1 MISSDVY
8 PWRGHI
14 GTITPVTEG
23 SRTLNSTGNSDQLSP
38 LDPEDPREVAGYRLL
53 ARIGVGGMGCV
64 YLSRTRGNQPVALK
78 VIRREYAQD
87 EEFRRRFEQEAA
99 SARRVQGYHIVPVV
113 DHDTSGPQ
121 PWLATTYVP
130 GLALDQLLT
139 GHGTLPLTT
148 VLQLT
153 GCAAEA
159 LHAVH
164 KAGVIHRD
172 MKPSNILVGSEG
184 PWIIDFGIARAAD
197 ATQLTRSGGLIGTPQ
212 FMSPE
217 HANGQDLTPATDI
230 FSLGLIA
237 AVAATGRHP
246 YGDAGSITLATK
258 IANSEFRPP
267 DLTAYPEP
275 LRAVLERTLAADA
288 AARPTP
294 SELAELCHELSGRPL
309 RDFTGWLPAP
319 VAADIARRERLAGQ
333 QAGTE
338 PGAAAGTVAGAATV
352 PPPSVAGADTAP
364 SVAGAFGGYTP
375 THASRPGEQPHH
387 GRAHPA
393 PPTGSPAPFPQGAPH
408 PVVPSSVPS
417 AARSRTPLTVGAAVL
432 ALVVVATAA
441 WVLTQDDDK
450 DKTQGSGGAPASS
463 PAAGAQAPGSTGA
476 SPTGNATP
484 NGYTE
489 IFKDKPLTLR
499 AQFTSNRISYTN
511 VDLDAPKIDAKALSE
526 GKGNELQYEEFGET
540 YTLRFLTTTG
550 KSAGTTPEECA
561 EGAAADVMPSELGD
575 DAQGEQLTP
584 GTRLCTVTDEDNLAM
599 LTIKDVVV
607 QKDDAGVKA
616 RDYITEL
623 TLWKAP

>member
-1 MISSDVY
+1 M
-8 PWRGHI
+8 
-14 GTITPVTEG
+14 
-23 SRTLNSTGNSDQLSP
+23 NSTGSSDQLSP

-53 ARIGVGGMGCV
+53 ARIGEGGMGCV

-87 EEFRRRFEQEAA
+87 EEFRRRFEQEAT

-113 DHDTSGPQ
+113 DHDTTGPQ
-121 PWLATTYVP
+121 PWLATAYVP

-139 GHGTLPLTT
+139 RHGTLPLTT

-164 KAGVIHRD
+164 KADVIHRD
-172 MKPSNILVGSEG
+172 MKPSNILIGSEG

-197 ATQLTRSGGLIGTPQ
+197 STQLTRSGGFIGTPQ

-217 HANGQDLTPATDI
+217 HANGQDLTPATDV

-246 YGDAGSITLATK
+246 YGDAGSLTLATK

-319 VAADIARRERLAGQ
+319 VAADIARREQLARQ
-333 QAGTE
+333 QAETG
-338 PGAAAGTVAGAATV
+338 PGAASGTVAGAATVPPPSVADAATV

-364 SVAGAFGGYTP
+364 SVAGASGGYTP
-375 THASRPGEQPHH
+375 THASRPGEQPRH
-387 GRAHPA
+387 GRAQPT

-408 PVVPSSVPS
+408 LPGPSAAPS

-432 ALVVVATAA
+432 ALAVVATAA
-441 WVLTQDDDK
+441 WVFTHGDDTDNA
-450 DKTQGSGGAPASS
+450 QGSGGQPTSPPAAASRTPAGTAPGAGGASS
-463 PAAGAQAPGSTGA
+463 HA
-476 SPTGNATP
+476 NATP

-511 VDLDAPKIDAKALSE
+511 VDLDAPRIDAKALSE
-526 GKGNELQYEEFGET
+526 GKGNELQYEEFGGT
-540 YTLRFLTTTG
+540 YTLRFLTTMG
-550 KSAGTTPEECA
+550 KSAGITPEECA
-561 EGAAADVMPSELGD
+561 EGAAADVVPSELGD

-584 GTRLCTVTDEDNLAM
+584 GTLLCTVTDEDNLAM
-599 LTIKDVVV
+599 LSIKDVVV
-607 QKDDAGVKA
+607 QKDEEGFKA
-616 RDYITEL
+616 RDYIAEL

>member
-1 MISSDVY
+1 M
-8 PWRGHI
+8 
-14 GTITPVTEG
+14 
-23 SRTLNSTGNSDQLSP
+23 
-38 LDPEDPREVAGYRLL
+38 AGYRLL

-87 EEFRRRFEQEAA
+87 EEFRRRFEQEAT

-113 DHDTSGPQ
+113 DHDTTGPQ

-130 GLALDQLLT
+130 GLALDQLLAR
-139 GHGTLPLTT
+139 HGTLPPTT

-275 LRAVLERTLAADA
+275 LRTVLERTLAADA

-319 VAADIARRERLAGQ
+319 VAADIARRERLARQ
-333 QAGTE
+333 QAEAE
-338 PGAAAGTVAGAATV
+338 PGAASGAVAGAATVSPPSVAGAATV

-364 SVAGAFGGYTP
+364 PVAGASGGYTP

-408 PVVPSSVPS
+408 PPGPSAAPS
-417 AARSRTPLTVGAAVL
+417 AARSRTRLTVGAAVL

-441 WVLTQDDDK
+441 WVLTRGDDTD
-450 DKTQGSGGAPASS
+450 DTQGSGGPPASS
-463 PAAGAQAPGSTGA
+463 PAAGDEAPGSTGA

-484 NGYTE
+484 GGYTE
-489 IFKDKPLTLR
+489 IFKDRPLTLR
-499 AQFTSNRISYTN
+499 AQLTSNRLSYTN
-511 VDLDAPKIDAKALSE
+511 VDLDAPKIDANALS
-526 GKGNELQYEEFGET
+526 GGQGNELQYEEFGGT
-540 YTLRFLTTTG
+540 YVLHFLTTMG

-561 EGAAADVMPSELGD
+561 EGAAADALPSELHS
-575 DAQGEQLTP
+575 DAQGEHLTP
-584 GTRLCTVTDEDNLAM
+584 GTVLCTVTDEDNLAM
-599 LTIKDVVV
+599 LSIKDVAVR
-607 QKDDAGVKA
+607 KDKDSGLKA
-616 RDYITEL
+616 RDYVTEL

>member
-1 MISSDVY
+1 M
-8 PWRGHI
+8 
-14 GTITPVTEG
+14 
-23 SRTLNSTGNSDQLSP
+23 NSAENVGQLSP
-38 LDPEDPREVAGYRLL
+38 LGPEDPREVAGYRLL
-53 ARIGVGGMGCV
+53 ARIGEGGMGRV

-87 EEFRRRFEQEAA
+87 EEFRRRFEQEAT
-99 SARRVQGYHIVPVV
+99 SARRVRGYHIVPVV
-113 DHDTSGPQ
+113 DHDTTGPQ

-172 MKPSNILVGSEG
+172 MKPSNILIGSEG

-217 HANGQDLTPATDI
+217 HAGGQDLTPATDV

-246 YGDAGSITLATK
+246 YGDAGAITLATK
-258 IANSEFRPP
+258 IANSESRPP

-288 AARPTP
+288 TARPTP
-294 SELAELCHELSGRPL
+294 SELAELCQELSGRPS
-309 RDFTGWLPAP
+309 RDFVGWLPAP
-319 VAADIARRERLAGQ
+319 VAADIARREEAARQ
-333 QAGTE
+333 QAETDSG
-338 PGAAAGTVAGAATV
+338 PRSGAVASAETV
-352 PPPSVAGADTAP
+352 PPPPVASGAAVPTGAAAP
-364 SVAGAFGGYTP
+364 ADAAPPVGVASGGYTP
-375 THASRPGEQPHH
+375 THASRPGEHPQYGRVQPPS
-387 GRAHPA
+387 A
-393 PPTGSPAPFPQGAPH
+393 GSPVPFPQGAP
-408 PVVPSSVPS
+408 PPTGPPTAPS

-432 ALVVVATAA
+432 ALAVAATTV
-441 WVLTQDDDK
+441 WVLTQGDDTDNAR
-450 DKTQGSGGAPASS
+450 GRGGQPASS
-463 PAAGAQAPGSTGA
+463 PTAGTPAPGGTPPGTGV
-476 SPTGNATP
+476 SPTGNAAP

-489 IFKDKPLTLR
+489 IFRDKPLTLR

-511 VDLDAPKIDAKALSE
+511 VDLDKPKIDPNALSE
-526 GKGNELQYEEFGET
+526 GKGNELQYEEFGGT
-540 YTLRFLTTTG
+540 YTLRFLTTMG
-550 KSAGTTPEECA
+550 KSAGTTSQECA
-561 EGAAADVMPSELGD
+561 EGAAADALPSELGGE
-575 DAQGEQLTP
+575 AQGEQLTP
-584 GTRLCTVTDEDNLAM
+584 GTVLCTVTDEGNLAM
-599 LTIKDVVV
+599 LTIKHVVV
-607 QKDDAGVKA
+607 QRDESAGFKA
-616 RDYITEL
+616 RDYVTEL

>member
-1 MISSDVY
+1 
-8 PWRGHI
+8 
-14 GTITPVTEG
+14 
-23 SRTLNSTGNSDQLSP
+23 
-38 LDPEDPREVAGYRLL
+38 VAGYRLL
-53 ARIGVGGMGCV
+53 ARIGEGGMGRV

-87 EEFRRRFEQEAA
+87 EEFRRRFEQEAT
-99 SARRVQGYHIVPVV
+99 SARRVRGYHIVPVV
-113 DHDTSGPQ
+113 DHDTTGPQ

-139 GHGTLPLTT
+139 GYGTLPLPT

-172 MKPSNILVGSEG
+172 MKPSNVLVGSEG

-217 HANGQDLTPATDI
+217 HAGGQELTPATDV

-246 YGDAGSITLATK
+246 YGEAGAITLATK

-267 DLTAYPEP
+267 DLTGYPEP
-275 LRAVLERTLAADA
+275 LRTVLERTLAADA
-288 AARPTP
+288 TARPSP
-294 SELAELCHELSGRPL
+294 SELAELCQELSGRPL

-319 VAADIARRERLAGQ
+319 VAADIARREELARQ
-333 QAGTE
+333 QAETGSGPGTGDVAGAE
-338 PGAAAGTVAGAATV
+338 TVPPFSVAGAETVPPGAAAAAGTAPPAGAA
-352 PPPSVAGADTAP
+352 S
-364 SVAGAFGGYTP
+364 GGYTP
-375 THASRPGEQPHH
+375 TQASRPGEQPYR
-387 GRAHPA
+387 GRTQPT

-408 PVVPSSVPS
+408 PTGPSAAPS
-417 AARSRTPLTVGAAVL
+417 AARSRTPLTAGAAVL

-441 WVLTQDDDK
+441 WVLTKDDDT
-450 DKTQGSGGAPASS
+450 DKNQGGGERSASS
-463 PAAGAQAPGSTGA
+463 PAAGAQAPGGTTPSTGT

-484 NGYTE
+484 TGYTE

-499 AQFTSNRISYTN
+499 AQFTSGRNSYTN
-511 VDLDAPKIDAKALSE
+511 VDLDAPKIDAKGFST

-540 YTLRFLTTTG
+540 YTLRFLTTMG

-561 EGAAADVMPSELGD
+561 EGAAADVLPSELGD

-584 GTRLCTVTDEDNLAM
+584 GTMLCTVTDEDNLAM

-607 QKDDAGVKA
+607 QKDAAGVEG
-616 RDYITEL
+616 RDYVTEL

>member
-1 MISSDVY
+1 M
-8 PWRGHI
+8 
-14 GTITPVTEG
+14 
-23 SRTLNSTGNSDQLSP
+23 NSAAYFDQLSP
-38 LDPEDPREVAGYRLL
+38 LGPEDPREVAGYRLL
-53 ARIGVGGMGCV
+53 ARIGEGGMGRV

-87 EEFRRRFEQEAA
+87 EEFRRRFEQEAT

-113 DHDTSGPQ
+113 DHDTTGPQ

-139 GHGTLPLTT
+139 GYGTLPLTT

-172 MKPSNILVGSEG
+172 MKPSNILIGSEG

-217 HANGQDLTPATDI
+217 HAGGQDLTPATDV

-246 YGDAGSITLATK
+246 YGDAGAITLATK
-258 IANSEFRPP
+258 IANSESRPP

-275 LRAVLERTLAADA
+275 LRAVLERTLTADA
-288 AARPTP
+288 TARPTP
-294 SELAELCHELSGRPL
+294 SELAELCQELSGRPL

-319 VAADIARRERLAGQ
+319 VAADIARREQLARHRAETESGPRSGAV
-333 QAGTE
+333 AGTE
-338 PGAAAGTVAGAATV
+338 TV
-352 PPPSVAGADTAP
+352 PPLPVAGADTAP
-364 SVAGAFGGYTP
+364 SVGVASGGYTP
-375 THASRPGEQPHH
+375 THASRSGEQPHH
-387 GRAHPA
+387 GRAQPPPA
-393 PPTGSPAPFPQGAPH
+393 GSPAPFPYGAP
-408 PVVPSSVPS
+408 PAISPPAAPS

-432 ALVVVATAA
+432 ALAVAATAV
-441 WVLTQDDDK
+441 WVLTQRDDTDHA
-450 DKTQGSGGAPASS
+450 QGSGGQPASS
-463 PAAGAQAPGSTGA
+463 PTSGAQVPGGTTPSTGA

-499 AQFTSNRISYTN
+499 AQFTSNRISFTR
-511 VDLDAPKIDAKALSE
+511 VDLDGPKITNAISA
-526 GKGNELQYEEFGET
+526 GKGYELEYEEFGGT
-540 YTLRFLTTTG
+540 YILRFLTTMG
-550 KSAGTTPEECA
+550 KSAGTTPEACA
-561 EGAAADVMPSELGD
+561 EGAAADVVPSELDG

-584 GTRLCTVTDEDNLAM
+584 GTVLCTVTDEDNLAM
-599 LTIKDVVV
+599 LTIKDVVI
-607 QKDDAGVKA
+607 QKDNEGFKA
-616 RDYITEL
+616 RDYVTEL

>member
-1 MISSDVY
+1 MNNAEAD
-8 PWRGHI
+8 G
-14 GTITPVTEG
+14 
-23 SRTLNSTGNSDQLSP
+23 QLSP
-38 LDPEDPREVAGYRLL
+38 LGPEDPREVAGYRLL
-53 ARIGVGGMGCV
+53 ARIGEGGMGCV

-87 EEFRRRFEQEAA
+87 EEFRRRFEQEAT

-113 DHDTSGPQ
+113 DHDTTGPQ

-172 MKPSNILVGSEG
+172 MKPSNILIGSEG

-197 ATQLTRSGGLIGTPQ
+197 ATQLTRSGGFIGTPQ

-217 HANGQDLTPATDI
+217 HAGGQDLTPATDV

-246 YGDAGSITLATK
+246 YGDAGAITLATK

-288 AARPTP
+288 TARPTP
-294 SELAELCHELSGRPL
+294 SELAELCQELSGRSL
-309 RDFTGWLPAP
+309 RDFNGWLPAP
-319 VAADIARRERLAGQ
+319 VAADIARREQLARQ
-333 QAGTE
+333 QAETE
-338 PGAAAGTVAGAATV
+338 FGPHSGTVAGAGTV
-352 PPPSVAGADTAP
+352 PPLSVAGAAAVPLGAAAAADTAP
-364 SVAGAFGGYTP
+364 SAGVAPDGYTP
-375 THASRPGEQPHH
+375 THGSRAGEEAHH
-387 GRAHPA
+387 GRAQPT
-393 PPTGSPAPFPQGAPH
+393 PQTGSPAPFPQGAPP
-408 PVVPSSVPS
+408 PVGPPAAPS
-417 AARSRTPLTVGAAVL
+417 AARRRTPLTVAAAVL
-432 ALVVVATAA
+432 ALAVAATAV
-441 WVLTQDDDK
+441 WVFTRGDDTGDN
-450 DKTQGSGGAPASS
+450 QNSGGQPASS
-463 PAAGAQAPGSTGA
+463 PTSGAQVPGGTTPSTGA

-499 AQFTSNRISYTN
+499 AQFTSNRISFTR
-511 VDLDAPKIDAKALSE
+511 VDLDGPKITNAISA
-526 GKGNELQYEEFGET
+526 GKGYELEYEEFGGT
-540 YTLRFLTTTG
+540 YILRFLTTMG
-550 KSAGTTPEECA
+550 KSAGTTPEACA
-561 EGAAADVMPSELGD
+561 EGAAADVVPSELDG

-584 GTRLCTVTDEDNLAM
+584 GTVLCTVTDEDNLAM
-599 LTIKDVVV
+599 LTIKDVVI
-607 QKDDAGVKA
+607 QKDNEGFKA
-616 RDYITEL
+616 RDYVTEL

>member
-1 MISSDVY
+1 M
-8 PWRGHI
+8 
-14 GTITPVTEG
+14 
-23 SRTLNSTGNSDQLSP
+23 
-38 LDPEDPREVAGYRLL
+38 AGYRLL
-53 ARIGVGGMGCV
+53 ARIGEGGMGCV

-87 EEFRRRFEQEAA
+87 EEFRRRFEQEAT
-99 SARRVQGYHIVPVV
+99 SARRVQGYHVVPVV
-113 DHDTSGPQ
+113 DHDTTGPQ
-121 PWLATTYVP
+121 PWLATAYVP

-139 GHGTLPLTT
+139 GYGTLPLTT

-172 MKPSNILVGSEG
+172 MKPSNILIGSEG

-197 ATQLTRSGGLIGTPQ
+197 ATQLTRSGGFIGTPQ

-217 HANGQDLTPATDI
+217 HADGQDLTPATDV

-246 YGDAGSITLATK
+246 YGDAGAITLATK
-258 IANSEFRPP
+258 IANSEARPP

-288 AARPTP
+288 TARPTP
-294 SELAELCHELSGRPL
+294 SELAELCQELSGRPL
-309 RDFTGWLPAP
+309 RDFVGWLPAP
-319 VAADIARRERLAGQ
+319 VAADIVRREQLARQ

-338 PGAAAGTVAGAATV
+338 AGPRSGAVAGAETLPPPPMTGAAAVPPGAAAA
-352 PPPSVAGADTAP
+352 ADTAP
-364 SVAGAFGGYTP
+364 SVGVAPGGYTP

-387 GRAHPA
+387 GRAQ
-393 PPTGSPAPFPQGAPH
+393 PPPGGSPAPLPQGAP
-408 PVVPSSVPS
+408 PPSGPPAAPS
-417 AARSRTPLTVGAAVL
+417 ASRSRTPLTVGAAVL
-432 ALVVVATAA
+432 ALAVAAVTV
-441 WVLTQDDDK
+441 WVLIQGDDTDNA
-450 DKTQGSGGAPASS
+450 QGSGGQPASS
-463 PAAGAQAPGSTGA
+463 PTASAQAPGGTTPSTGA

-511 VDLDAPKIDAKALSE
+511 VDLDKPKTDPNALSE
-526 GKGNELQYEEFGET
+526 GKGNELQYEEFGGT
-540 YTLRFLTTTG
+540 YTLHFLTTMG
-550 KSAGTTPEECA
+550 KSAGTTPQECA
-561 EGAAADVMPSELGD
+561 EGAAADAVSSELDGD
-575 DAQGEQLTP
+575 EQGEQLTP
-584 GTRLCTVTDEDNLAM
+584 GTVLCTVTDEGNLAM

-607 QKDDAGVKA
+607 QKDNAGFKA
-616 RDYITEL
+616 RDYVTEL

>member
-1 MISSDVY
+1 MNRS
-8 PWRGHI
+8 G
-14 GTITPVTEG
+14 GTG
-23 SRTLNSTGNSDQLSP
+23 QLRP
-38 LDPEDPREVAGYRLL
+38 LDPEDPQEVAGYRLL
-53 ARIGVGGMGCV
+53 ARIGEGGMGRV

-87 EEFRRRFEQEAA
+87 EEFRRRFEQEAT
-99 SARRVQGYHIVPVV
+99 SARRVQGYYVVPVV
-113 DHDTSGPQ
+113 DHDTTGPQ
-121 PWLATTYVP
+121 PWLATAYVP
-130 GLALDQLLT
+130 GLALDQLLSE
-139 GHGTLPLTT
+139 HGTLPLTT

-217 HANGQDLTPATDI
+217 HAGGQELTPATDV

-246 YGDAGSITLATK
+246 YGDAGAITLATK

-275 LRAVLERTLAADA
+275 LRTVLERTLAADA

-294 SELAELCHELSGRPL
+294 SELAELCQELSGRPL

-319 VAADIARRERLAGQ
+319 VAADIARREQLARQ
-333 QAGTE
+333 QGEAGSG
-338 PGAAAGTVAGAATV
+338 PHSGDVAGAETV
-352 PPPSVAGADTAP
+352 PPPSVEETGAVHLGATAAAHTAP
-364 SVAGAFGGYTP
+364 PAGVASGGYTP
-375 THASRPGEQPHH
+375 THASRPGGQPHH
-387 GRAHPA
+387 GRAQPA
-393 PPTGSPAPFPQGAPH
+393 PPTGSPTPLPHGAP
-408 PVVPSSVPS
+408 PSTGPSAAPS
-417 AARSRTPLTVGAAVL
+417 AARSRTPLAAGAAVL
-432 ALVVVATAA
+432 ALVVAATAA
-441 WVLTQDDDK
+441 WVLTRDDDT
-450 DKTQGSGGAPASS
+450 DSARGSGGRPAS
-463 PAAGAQAPGSTGA
+463 PPSTGA

-511 VDLDAPKIDAKALSE
+511 VDLDEPKIDTKALSE

-540 YTLRFLTTTG
+540 YILRFLTTMG
-550 KSAGTTPEECA
+550 KSSGTTPEQCA
-561 EGAAADVMPSELGD
+561 EGAAADAVPSELGD
-575 DAQGEQLTP
+575 DAQGEHLTP
-584 GTRLCTVTDEDNLAM
+584 GTVLCTVTDEDNLAM

-607 QKDDAGVKA
+607 QKDAAGVEG
-616 RDYITEL
+616 RDYVTEL
-623 TLWKAP
+623 TLWRAP

>member
-1 MISSDVY
+1 M
-8 PWRGHI
+8 
-14 GTITPVTEG
+14 
-23 SRTLNSTGNSDQLSP
+23 SP
-38 LDPEDPREVAGYRLL
+38 LGPEDPRELAGYRLL
-53 ARIGVGGMGCV
+53 ARIGEGGMGCV

-87 EEFRRRFEQEAA
+87 KEFRRRFEQEAT

-113 DHDTSGPQ
+113 DHDTTGPQ
-121 PWLATTYVP
+121 PWLATAYVP

-139 GHGTLPLTT
+139 GYGTLPLTT

-172 MKPSNILVGSEG
+172 MKPSNILIGSEG

-197 ATQLTRSGGLIGTPQ
+197 ATQLTRSGGFIGTPQ

-217 HANGQDLTPATDI
+217 HAGGQDLTPATDV

-246 YGDAGSITLATK
+246 YGDAGAITLAAK
-258 IANSEFRPP
+258 IANSESRPP

-288 AARPTP
+288 TSRPRP
-294 SELAELCHELSGRPL
+294 AELAELCQELSGRPL
-309 RDFTGWLPAP
+309 RDFIGWLPEP
-319 VAADIARRERLAGQ
+319 VAADIARREQLVRHRSEAGSGPRL
-333 QAGTE
+333 
-338 PGAAAGTVAGAATV
+338 GAVAGAATLPPAPKTGAAAV
-352 PPPSVAGADTAP
+352 PPGAAAAADTAP
-364 SVAGAFGGYTP
+364 SVGVASGGYTP

-387 GRAHPA
+387 GRAQPPPA
-393 PPTGSPAPFPQGAPH
+393 GSPAPLPQAAP
-408 PVVPSSVPS
+408 PPSGPPAAPS
-417 AARSRTPLTVGAAVL
+417 ASRSRTPLTVGAAVL
-432 ALVVVATAA
+432 ALAVAAVTV
-441 WVLTQDDDK
+441 WVLTQGDDTD
-450 DKTQGSGGAPASS
+450 DAQGSGGHRASS
-463 PAAGAQAPGSTGA
+463 PTASAQASGGTKPSTGE

-511 VDLDAPKIDAKALSE
+511 VDLDKPKTDPNALSE
-526 GKGNELQYEEFGET
+526 GKGNELQYEEFGGI
-540 YTLRFLTTTG
+540 YTLHFLTTMG
-550 KSAGTTPEECA
+550 RSAGTTPQECA
-561 EGAAADVMPSELGD
+561 EGAAADAVPSELDGD
-575 DAQGEQLTP
+575 EQGEQLTP
-584 GTRLCTVTDEDNLAM
+584 GTVLCTVTDEGNLAM

-607 QKDDAGVKA
+607 QTDDAGFKA
-616 RDYITEL
+616 RDYVTEL

>member
-1 MISSDVY
+1 
-8 PWRGHI
+8 
-14 GTITPVTEG
+14 
-23 SRTLNSTGNSDQLSP
+23 
-38 LDPEDPREVAGYRLL
+38 
-53 ARIGVGGMGCV
+53 MGCV

-87 EEFRRRFEQEAA
+87 EEFRRRFEQEAT

-113 DHDTSGPQ
+113 DHDTTGSQ

-130 GLALDQLLT
+130 GLALDQLLAS
-139 GHGTLPLTT
+139 HGTLPLTT
-148 VLQLT
+148 VLQLI

-164 KAGVIHRD
+164 KADVIHRD
-172 MKPSNILVGSEG
+172 MKPSNILIGSEG

-197 ATQLTRSGGLIGTPQ
+197 STQLTRSGGFIGTPQ

-275 LRAVLERTLAADA
+275 LRAVLERTLAAEA

-319 VAADIARRERLAGQ
+319 VAADIARREQLARQ

-338 PGAAAGTVAGAATV
+338 PGSASGAATV
-352 PPPSVAGADTAP
+352 PPPSVAGAATVP
-364 SVAGAFGGYTP
+364 PVAGASGGYTP
-375 THASRPGEQPHH
+375 THAPRPGEQPHH
-387 GRAHPA
+387 GGAQ

-408 PVVPSSVPS
+408 PPGPPS
-417 AARSRTPLTVGAAVL
+417 AARNRTPLTVGAAVL

-441 WVLTQDDDK
+441 YVFTRDDDP
-450 DKTQGSGGAPASS
+450 DDTQAGGGRTTSSPTGASRAPAST
-463 PAAGAQAPGSTGA
+463 APGTGGA
-476 SPTGNATP
+476 SPTANAVP
-484 NGYTE
+484 DGYTE
-489 IFKDKPLTLR
+489 IFKDRPLTLR
-499 AQFTSNRISYTN
+499 AQLTSNRLSYTN
-511 VDLDAPKIDAKALSE
+511 VDLDAPKIDANALSN
-526 GKGNELQYEEFGET
+526 GQGNELQYEEFGGT
-540 YTLRFLTTTG
+540 YVLHFLTTMG
-550 KSAGTTPEECA
+550 KSAGTSPEECA
-561 EGAAADVMPSELGD
+561 EGAAADALPSELD
-575 DAQGEQLTP
+575 SDAQGEHLTP
-584 GTRLCTVTDEDNLAM
+584 GTVLCTVTDEDNLAM
-599 LTIKDVVV
+599 LSIKDVAAR
-607 QKDDAGVKA
+607 KDKDSGLKA
-616 RDYITEL
+616 RDYVTEL

>member
-1 MISSDVY
+1 M
-8 PWRGHI
+8 
-14 GTITPVTEG
+14 
-23 SRTLNSTGNSDQLSP
+23 
-38 LDPEDPREVAGYRLL
+38 AGYRLL
-53 ARIGVGGMGCV
+53 ARIGEGGMGRV

-87 EEFRRRFEQEAA
+87 EEFRRRFEQEAT
-99 SARRVQGYHIVPVV
+99 SARRVRGYHIVPVV
-113 DHDTSGPQ
+113 DHDTTGPQ

-172 MKPSNILVGSEG
+172 MKPSNILIGSEG

-217 HANGQDLTPATDI
+217 HAGGQDLTPATDV

-246 YGDAGSITLATK
+246 YGDAGAITLATK

-275 LRAVLERTLAADA
+275 LRTVLERTLAADA
-288 AARPTP
+288 TARPTP
-294 SELAELCHELSGRPL
+294 SELAELCQDLSDRPL
-309 RDFTGWLPAP
+309 RDFTGWLPAA
-319 VAADIARRERLAGQ
+319 VAADIARREQLARQ
-333 QAGTE
+333 QAEAGSG
-338 PGAAAGTVAGAATV
+338 PNYGDMAGAKTVPPLPVAGAAAV
-352 PPPSVAGADTAP
+352 PFGVAVAADTAP
-364 SVAGAFGGYTP
+364 SVGVASGGYTP
-375 THASRPGEQPHH
+375 THASRPGAQPHH
-387 GRAHPA
+387 GRAQPA
-393 PPTGSPAPFPQGAPH
+393 PPTGSPAPFPQGSPPPAGP
-408 PVVPSSVPS
+408 PAASS
-417 AARSRTPLTVGAAVL
+417 AARSRVPLTVGAAVL
-432 ALVVVATAA
+432 ALAVAATAT
-441 WVLTQDDDK
+441 WTFTRSDDTDNTQR
-450 DKTQGSGGAPASS
+450 SGGQPASS
-463 PAAGAQAPGSTGA
+463 PTASAQGPGGTTPSTSA
-476 SPTGNATP
+476 SPSGNAMP

-499 AQFTSNRISYTN
+499 AQFTSNRISFTR
-511 VDLDAPKIDAKALSE
+511 VDLDGPKITNAISA
-526 GKGNELQYEEFGET
+526 GKGNELEYEEFGGT

-550 KSAGTTPEECA
+550 KSAGTTPKECA
-561 EGAAADVMPSELGD
+561 EGAAADVVPSELD
-575 DAQGEQLTP
+575 DNAQGEQLTP
-584 GTRLCTVTDEDNLAM
+584 GTVLCTVTDEDNLAM
-599 LTIKDVVV
+599 LIIKNVVI
-607 QKDDAGVKA
+607 QKDNEGFKA
-616 RDYITEL
+616 RDYVTEL
-623 TLWKAP
+623 TLWKAT